1 MRKWI
6 SLLLATM
13 LCVSTLCPA
22 LTAAAE
28 GEPIVLQLWTTNE
41 DVAANADSFYLNKL
55 RNDFNIDFDIRVR
68 GVGSTD
74 YLDWLNLTLMTPG
87 EEPDWIRDQAIGLG
101 TYQQYVEEGILL
113 ELDEEMI
120 RTYMPNY
127 IKWTEKYEDVFGTNA
142 LNLYKVD
149 EKIYSIP
156 DAGVELTRFC
166 YMGYRQ
172 DWLTKL
178 GYDKTPETLDEMI
191 AFMRDVTFK
200 DPDGNGVDDTYGYL
214 GITNNVSWGFSPFFG
229 AYGVYPDLFY
239 EKDGTVRYGNVEPET
254 KEVLALL
261 RDLYAE
267 GIIDPEWVTLG
278 FDGVMDKI
286 VTGKDGV
293 TWQNW
298 LSFYSSGGYVDTMQA
313 INPEADWAPSTG
325 PIGPNGDQGIMNF
338 NPLAG
343 VGLMFTVALEGQ
355 EEKLIKY
362 MQVFDAILG
371 DPAYYEAEIWGEEN
385 VTFTFNEN
393 GDRVYLDGWDDQKL
407 FDYGVGA
414 DYRFPSL
421 ETFGADPD
429 IHDSIAYDVET
440 QSLRSELLSMSK
452 GKYNIMGNFQRPVWE
467 ELNSELPN
475 FETMATAIIM
485 GEADISTFDEYVT
498 AWYAA
503 GGDRVMEEAQAIYDT
518 YLK

>member
-6 SLLLATM
+6 ALLLTTL
-13 LCVSTLCPA
+13 LCVNLLCPA
-22 LTAAAE
+22 MTAVAE
-28 GEPIVLQLWTTNE
+28 EPIVLELWTSNEEVANNTNGY
-41 DVAANADSFYLNKL
+41 YLNKL
-55 RNDFNIDFDIRVR
+55 REDFGVDFEVKIR

-74 YLDWLNLTLMTPG
+74 YMDWLNLTLMTPG
-87 EEPDWIRDQAIGLG
+87 EEPEWIRDQAIGLT

-127 IKWTEKYEDVFGTNA
+127 IKWTEKYEDIFGTNA

-149 EKIYSIP
+149 GKIYSLP
-156 DAGVELTRFC
+156 DAKVDLATFC
-166 YMGYRQ
+166 HMGYRQ
-172 DWLTKL
+172 DWLDKL
-178 GYDKTPETLDEMI
+178 DYEKTPETLDEMI

-214 GITNNVSWGFSPFFG
+214 GITNSVSWGFSPFFG

-239 EKDGTVRYGNVEPET
+239 EKDGVMRYGNVEPET
-254 KEVLALL
+254 KEVLELL

-298 LSFYSSGGYVDTMQA
+298 LSFYADGNYTDKMQA
-313 INPEADWAPSTG
+313 IDPAVSWAASTG
-325 PIGPNGDQGIMNF
+325 PVGPTGEQGIMNF

-343 VGLMFTVALEGQ
+343 VGMMFTVALEGQ

-362 MQVFDAILG
+362 MQVLDAMMA
-371 DPAYYEAEIWGEEN
+371 DPAYYEAEIWGEKG
-385 VTFTFNEN
+385 VTFDVDEK
-393 GDRVYLDGWDDQKL
+393 GDRYYLEGWDAKKR

-414 DYRFPSL
+414 DFRFPSL
-421 ETFGADPD
+421 ELFGYDPD
-429 IHDSIAYDVET
+429 IHDQVEFT
-440 QSLRSELLSMSK
+440 QDKLALRQDLIKMSK
-452 GKYNIMGNFQRPVWE
+452 GKFNILGNFFRPVWNE
-467 ELNSELPN
+467 VSAELPS

-498 AWYAA
+498 EWYAN
-503 GGDRVMEEAQAIYDT
+503 GGAEVMEEAQAIYDT

>member
-6 SLLLATM
+6 ALLLTVYMCINAVAPGVT
-13 LCVSTLCPA
+13 A
-22 LTAAAE
+22 LAE
-28 GEPIVLQLWTTNE
+28 EPMVLQLWTSNE
-41 DVAANADSFYLNKL
+41 EVSSNPDSFYLNKL
-55 RNDFNIDFDIRVR
+55 RDDFNIDFDIRVR

-74 YLDWLNLTLMTPG
+74 YMDWLNLTLMTPG
-87 EEPDWIRDQAIGLG
+87 EEPDWIRDQAISLA
-101 TYQQYVEEGILL
+101 TYQQYVDEGILL

-127 IKWTEKYEDVFGTNA
+127 IKWTEKYEDIFGTNA

-149 EKIYSIP
+149 GKIYSIP
-156 DAGVELTRFC
+156 DAKVDLANFC

-172 DWLTKL
+172 DWLDAL
-178 GYDKTPETLDEMI
+178 GYEKTPETLEEMI

-214 GITNNVSWGFSPFFG
+214 GITNTVSWGFSPFFG

-239 EKDGTVRYGNVEPET
+239 EKDGKVVYGNVEPET
-254 KEVLALL
+254 RTVLELL

-298 LSFYSSGGYVDTMQA
+298 LSFYGEDGYVDTMQQMTPDVA
-313 INPEADWAPSTG
+313 WTASTG
-325 PIGPNGDQGIMNF
+325 PIGPDGEQGIMNF

-343 VGLMFTVALEGQ
+343 VGLMFTVALEDQ

-362 MQVFDAILG
+362 MQVFDAMLG
-371 DPAYYEAEIWGEEN
+371 DPTYYEAEIWGEKG
-385 VTFTFNEN
+385 VTFTVDEN
-393 GDRVYLDGWDDQKL
+393 GDRTYMEGWDSQKL

-421 ETFGADPD
+421 ELFGYDPD
-429 IHDSIAYDVET
+429 IHDQVEFNQKT
-440 QSLRSELLSMSK
+440 LALRQELLAMSK
-452 GKYNIMGNFQRPVWE
+452 GKYDIMSNFDRPVW
-467 ELNSELPN
+467 NDVKADLPN

-498 AWYAA
+498 QWYAA
-503 GGDRVMEEAQAIYDT
+503 GGDQVMEEAQQIFDL

>member
-6 SLLLATM
+6 ALLLTTL
-13 LCVSTLCPA
+13 LCVNLLCPVV
-22 LTAAAE
+22 TAVAE
-28 GEPIVLQLWTTNE
+28 EDPIVLQLWTSNE
-41 DVAANADSFYLNKL
+41 EVAGNADSFYLNKL
-55 RNDFNIDFDIRVR
+55 RKDFNIDFDVKVR

-74 YLDWLNLTLMTPG
+74 YMDWLNLTLMTPG
-87 EEPDWIRDQAIGLG
+87 EEPDWIRDQAIGLS

-127 IKWTEKYEDVFGTNA
+127 IKWTEKYEDIFGTNA

-149 EKIYSIP
+149 GKIYSIP
-156 DAGVELTRFC
+156 DAKVDLATFC

-172 DWLTKL
+172 DWLNKL
-178 GYDKTPETLDEMI
+178 GYEKTPETLDELI

-214 GITNNVSWGFSPFFG
+214 GITNTVSWGFSPFFG
-229 AYGVYPDLFY
+229 AYGVHPSLFY
-239 EKDGTVRYGNVEPET
+239 EKDGKMVYGSVEPET

-267 GIIDPEWVTLG
+267 GIIDPEWITLG
-278 FDGVMDKI
+278 FDGVLDKI

-298 LSFYSSGGYVDTMQA
+298 LSFYSAGGYTEKMQA
-313 INPEADWAPSTG
+313 IDPAVSWAPSTG
-325 PIGPNGDQGIMNF
+325 PVGPNGDQGIMNF

-362 MQVFDAILG
+362 MQVFDAMLG
-371 DPAYYEAEIWGEEN
+371 DPAYYEAEIWGEEG
-385 VTFTFNEN
+385 VTFTVDEN
-393 GDRVYLDGWDDQKL
+393 GDRQYMEGWDSQKL

-414 DYRFPSL
+414 AYRFPSL
-421 ETFGADPD
+421 ELFGYDPD
-429 IHDSIAYDVET
+429 IHDQVDFDQETLALRQELIA
-440 QSLRSELLSMSK
+440 MSK
-452 GKYNIMGNFQRPVWE
+452 GEFDILGNFVRPVWTE
-467 ELNSELPN
+467 VAAELPD
-475 FETMATAIIM
+475 FESMATAIIM

-498 AWYAA
+498 EWYAA
-503 GGDRVMEEAQAIYDT
+503 GGDRVMEEAQAIYDA